1 MKHLNLHQKHSI
13 MAAYRESPLRQQ
25 LSLAMTV
32 GVLLVALLSSLAST
46 WQGSRQ
52 IRQSMLE
59 QGQRVAENFARQST
73 LALLSGSPE
82 NAAESAAATLA
93 FPDVT
98 RVEIH
103 QANGSPLLVRGAP
116 DHSKLNHVSSPYGT
130 KQAQLESETGNDWR
144 FVAPVIH
151 KVEAS
156 PFDLDAVAKAQQL
169 GFVRVVQSKTT
180 LTRMVTNVL
189 LINLAVSFSCA
200 FVFLLVIRSLSNR
213 LTLPLAALSTAMA
226 RAERGEDD
234 AQAPVFGPKDVVD
247 MANSYNRMIT
257 TLQDRELALR
267 DSQARYREVIES
279 VKEAIFQTDSLGRW
293 ILLNPAWTEITG
305 FALDMS
311 LQQPLLDFIFHGDRA
326 RVAELQRQL
335 ATGMLRTVEYEVRF
349 IHRNGTEGWAE
360 IKQHGRFD
368 AKGVFIGTAGTFD
381 DITER
386 KHNEQEL
393 AAHRQHLE
401 DQVQIRTAALQA
413 VNKELEAFSYSVS
426 HDLRA
431 PLRAVDGFARMLQ
444 EDCGPT
450 LPDEGKDYLNRIIA
464 AATRMS
470 QLTDGLLSLA
480 RVSRNELHRK
490 PVDLSAMVGGLFDEL
505 QATFPERRVNITIEP
520 ELTANADQEMMLAV
534 LQNLVSNAWKFTAKR
549 ELAHIEFGRTRTAHG
564 TGFYLRDDGAGFDM
578 AYAGKLF
585 GAFQRLHGKEEF
597 QGTGIGLATVQRIIH
612 RHGGE
617 IWAEASVDN
626 GATFYFTLPDD

>member
-1 MKHLNLHQKHSI
+1 MKSLIPKQGHSI
-13 MAAYRESPLRQQ
+13 VATYRQSSLRQQ

-32 GVLLVALLSSLAST
+32 GVLAVALLSSLAST

-82 NAAESAAATLA
+82 NATESAGATLS

-103 QANGSPLLVRGAP
+103 QANGATLLVRGAP
-116 DHSKLNHVSSPYGT
+116 DRKTFEQATSPFGFDT
-130 KQAQLESETGNDWR
+130 AQLEGETGEVWR
-144 FVAPVIH
+144 FVAPVVH
-151 KVEAS
+151 KAETS
-156 PFDLDAVAKAQQL
+156 PFDMAAVPKEQRL
-169 GFVRVVQSKTT
+169 GFVRVVQSKAT

-189 LINLAVSFSCA
+189 LINLLVSFSCA
-200 FVFLLVIRSLSNR
+200 FVFLLVIRALSSR
-213 LTLPLAALSTAMA
+213 LTRPLAALSSAMA
-226 RAERGEDD
+226 RAERGEDEVL
-234 AQAPVFGPKDVVD
+234 APVFGSKDVMD

-279 VKEAIFQTDSLGRW
+279 VKEAIFQTDSQGRW
-293 ILLNPAWTEITG
+293 TLLNPAWTEITG
-305 FALDMS
+305 YALDVS
-311 LQQPLLDFIFHGDRA
+311 LQQPMKNFIFHQDRP
-326 RVAELQRQL
+326 RVVELQHQL
-335 ATGMLRTVEYEVRF
+335 AAGLLRSVEYEIRF
-349 IHRNGTEGWAE
+349 VDRKGAPGWAE
-360 IKQHGRFD
+360 IKQHARFD
-368 AKGVFIGTAGTFD
+368 AKGEYIGTSGTFD
-381 DITER
+381 DITDR
-386 KHNEQEL
+386 KYNEQEL

-401 DQVQIRTAALQA
+401 EQVQTRTAALQA

-431 PLRAVDGFARMLQ
+431 PLRAIDGFANMLQ
-444 EDCGPT
+444 EDCGAQ
-450 LPDEGKDYLNRIIA
+450 LPDEGKDYLNRIIGA
-464 AATRMS
+464 AGRMA

-490 PVDLSAMVGGLFDEL
+490 PVDLGQLAGALLDEL
-505 QATFPERRVNITIEP
+505 QAAFPQRKAEITIH
-520 ELTANADQEMMLAV
+520 ADLIASADSEMMQAV
-534 LQNLVSNAWKFTAKR
+534 MQNLVSNAWKFTAKR
-549 ELAHIEFGRTRTAHG
+549 EVAQIEFGCARTSHG
-564 TGFYLRDDGAGFDM
+564 NSFYLRDNGAGFDM
-578 AYAGKLF
+578 TYSGKLF
-585 GAFQRLHGKEEF
+585 GAFQRLHGKDEF

-617 IWAEASVDN
+617 IWAESEVDK
-626 GATFYFTLPDD
+626 GATFFFTLPED

>member
-1 MKHLNLHQKHSI
+1 MKHLNQNRRHSL
-13 MAAYRESPLRQQ
+13 AASYRESSLRQQ

-32 GVLLVALLSSLAST
+32 GVLIVALLSSLAST

-82 NAAESAAATLA
+82 NAAESASATLA

-103 QANGSPLLVRGAP
+103 QANGSTLLVRGAP
-116 DHSKLNHVSSPYGT
+116 DRDRAHQTTSPYGA
-130 KQAQLESETGNDWR
+130 KEAQLESETGNDWR
-144 FVAPVIH
+144 FVAPVVH
-151 KVEAS
+151 KVEAT
-156 PFDLDAVAKAQQL
+156 PFDLDAVSKEQQL

-200 FVFLLVIRSLSNR
+200 FLFLLVIRSLSNR
-213 LTLPLAALSTAMA
+213 LTRPLAALSSAMA

-234 AQAPVFGPKDVVD
+234 VQAPVFGPKDVMD

-293 ILLNPAWTEITG
+293 TLLNPAWTEITG
-305 FALDMS
+305 FPLDMS
-311 LQQPLLDFIFHGDRA
+311 LQQPLLDFVFHGDRA
-326 RVAELQRQL
+326 RVAELQGQL

-349 IHRNGTEGWAE
+349 IHRNGAEGWAE

-386 KHNEQEL
+386 KRNEQEL

-401 DQVQIRTAALQA
+401 EQVQTRTAALQA

-444 EDCGPT
+444 EDCEAT
-450 LPDEGKDYLNRIIA
+450 LSDEGRDYLHRIIA
-464 AATRMS
+464 AANRMS

-480 RVSRNELHRK
+480 RVNRNELHRK
-490 PVDLSAMVGGLFDEL
+490 PVNLSAMVAGLFDEL
-505 QATFPERRVNITIEP
+505 QATFPERKVEVSIEP
-520 ELTANADQEMMLAV
+520 DLMANVDQEMMLAV

-549 ELAHIEFGRTRTAHG
+549 ELAHIQFGRSHTSHG
-564 TGFYLRDDGAGFDM
+564 NSFYLRDDGAGFDM

-617 IWAEASVDN
+617 IWAEAAVDN
-626 GATFYFTLPDD
+626 GATFFFTLPDD